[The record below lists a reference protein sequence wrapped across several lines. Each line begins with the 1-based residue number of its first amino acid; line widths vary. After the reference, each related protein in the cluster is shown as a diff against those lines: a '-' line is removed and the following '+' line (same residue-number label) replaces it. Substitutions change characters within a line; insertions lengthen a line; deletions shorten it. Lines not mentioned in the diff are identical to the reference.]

1 MRVAAA
7 LTFVATLGIV
17 SAVLAN
23 PAIRGADSK
32 VRNQI
37 LSQSTNNM
45 ARVAPMR
52 AAAPVVAAAPVQQQV
67 QPAPARPQAPVVV
80 NNAPA
85 TPAPNAMAQS
95 ENNQRRG
102 YRSFSYQPTQSSRN
116 GMSRRGSSIHMHN
129 RAADKAL
136 GL

>member
-17 SAVLAN
+17 SAVLAD
-23 PAIRGADSK
+23 PAIRGADAK

-37 LSQSTNNM
+37 LNQSTNNV

-52 AAAPVVAAAPVQQQV
+52 AAAPVAAVVPAQQQ
-67 QPAPARPQAPVVV
+67 APAVV

-116 GMSRRGSSIHMHN
+116 GMSRRGTSIHLHN